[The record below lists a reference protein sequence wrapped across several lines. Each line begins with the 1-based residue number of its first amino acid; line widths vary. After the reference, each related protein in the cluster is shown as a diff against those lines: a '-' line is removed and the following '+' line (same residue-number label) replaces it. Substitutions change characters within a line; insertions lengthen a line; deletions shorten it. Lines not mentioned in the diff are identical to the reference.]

1 VRRGRDGRRC
11 GPDRPR
17 REGLVS
23 SSGRGGSLERYRC
36 PRAALV
42 HYEISSARRRGTLDH
57 RAARIRNPAA
67 GGSIAAR
74 GRVADGV
81 RHLRINT
88 QRPAHSPGCDRR
100 QRRATTV
107 ASREWRSRAV
117 SSRVGRRARRSTSH
131 PTALKSLVSPS
142 PRASP
147 AVQLSRSTRAASW
160 ACYYLVRRPP
170 PGRHDRFE
178 GFPFGGHGVSP
189 GRQRRQAPTRLI
201 ARRCP
206 RARAPD
212 ARR

>member
-1 VRRGRDGRRC
+1 V
-11 GPDRPR
+11 RPR
-17 REGLVS
+17 PAASGGAGLIQREGRFS
-23 SSGRGGSLERYRC
+23 YERYRC

-42 HYEISSARRRGTLDH
+42 HYEISSARRRRRSITERPESETPL
-57 RAARIRNPAA
+57 RADRSRRAVVLQTAYVTCGLTPNDLRIRLVAIA
-67 GGSIAAR
+67 GSDEQRLSLRAHGAR
-74 GRVADGV
+74 GPSALVSDG
-81 RHLRINT
+81 
-88 QRPAHSPGCDRR
+88 A
-100 QRRATTV
+100 
-107 ASREWRSRAV
+107 
-117 SSRVGRRARRSTSH
+117 ARRSTSH

-189 GRQRRQAPTRLI
+189 GRQRRQAPARLI